1 LAKRPRELGGRKK
14 KGDDGPPG
22 APAWMVTFGDL
33 MSLLLTFFVL
43 LLSFS
48 VMEESKVSQAIE
60 SIQGALG
67 VMDKNSSVFEFKQV
81 ADNKA
86 SQRSEAI
93 KRLARRLRRRMQV
106 LGKESDVSIEFN
118 KKGGLKI
125 NLPSEMLF
133 DSAQADLKSNSAPVL
148 QGIAA
153 LLVDVPDKF
162 VEVRGHTDN
171 RPLTSS
177 GRFRDNHDLSY
188 ERARNVMAFLTGAAG
203 MRSEEFEVIALGD
216 SQPIAPN
223 DTEEGRIANRRV
235 EIQIRGD
242 FSDET
247 LEDVHQNM
255 NLLTRPPTA
264 IDQ

>member
-1 LAKRPRELGGRKK
+1 MAGRKK
-14 KGDDGPPG
+14 KGGDGPAG

-48 VMEESKVSQAIE
+48 VMEESKVTQAIN

-67 VMDKNSSVFEFKQV
+67 VLDKNTSVFDFKQV
-81 ADNKA
+81 SSNKA
-86 SQRSEAI
+86 TERSEAVN
-93 KRLARRLRRRMQV
+93 RLARRLRRRMQV
-106 LGKESDVSIEFN
+106 LGKASDVSIEFN

-133 DSAQADLKSNSAPVL
+133 DSAQADLKPDAAPVL
-148 QGIAA
+148 QDIAA
-153 LLVDVPDKF
+153 VLADVPDKF

-171 RPLTSS
+171 RPLRNS
-177 GRFRDNHDLSY
+177 GRFRHNHDLSY
-188 ERARNVMAFLTGAAG
+188 ERALNVMTFLTGQGG
-203 MRSEEFEVIALGD
+203 MGPEEFEVIALGD
-216 SQPIAPN
+216 SQPIASN
-223 DTEEGRIANRRV
+223 DTEEGRKANRRV

-247 LEDVHQNM
+247 LEEVWGNV
-255 NLLTRPPTA
+255 NLLARPVTA

>member
-1 LAKRPRELGGRKK
+1 MIRPRELVGRERKSAK
-14 KGDDGPPG
+14 GPPG

-48 VMEESKVSQAIE
+48 VMEESKVSLAIA

-67 VMDKNSSVFEFKQV
+67 VMDTSTSIFEFQQV
-81 ADNKA
+81 SEDRA
-86 SQRSEAI
+86 SPRSEVI
-93 KRLARRLRRRMQV
+93 ERLARRLRRRMQV
-106 LGKESDVSIEFN
+106 LGKDDNVSIEFN

-133 DSAQADLKSNSAPVL
+133 DSTKADLKPESTPVL
-148 QGIAA
+148 GDIAA
-153 LLVDVPDKF
+153 ILSVVPDKF

-171 RPLTSS
+171 RPLRNS

-188 ERARNVMAFLTGAAG
+188 ERARNVMGYLTGPAG
-203 MRSEEFEVIALGD
+203 MRADEFEVIALGD
-216 SQPIAPN
+216 SQPIASN
-223 DTEEGRIANRRV
+223 DTEVGREANRRV

-247 LEDVHQNM
+247 LEKVQEGMD
-255 NLLTRPPTA
+255 LLAQPSV
-264 IDQ
+264 

>member
-1 LAKRPRELGGRKK
+1 MGGRKK
-14 KGDDGPPG
+14 KGEEGPPG

-48 VMEESKVSQAIE
+48 VMEESKVSQAIA

-67 VMDKNSSVFEFKQV
+67 VMNKNASVFEFKQV
-81 ADNKA
+81 SDNKA
-86 SQRSEAI
+86 SQRSEEI
-93 KRLARRLRRRMQV
+93 NRLARRLRRRMQV
-106 LGKESDVSIEFN
+106 LGKEHDVSIEFN

-125 NLPSEMLF
+125 SLPSEMLF
-133 DSAQADLKSNSAPVL
+133 DSAKAELKQNSAPVL
-148 QGIAA
+148 ENIAA
-153 LLVDVPDKF
+153 ILADVPDKF

-171 RPLTSS
+171 RPLSNS

-188 ERARNVMAFLTGAAG
+188 ERARNVMTFLTESAG
-203 MRSEEFEVIALGD
+203 MNSDEFEVIALAE
-216 SQPIAPN
+216 SQPIASN
-223 DTEEGRIANRRV
+223 DTEEGRVANRRV

-247 LEDVHQNM
+247 LESVQDDM
-255 NLLTRPPTA
+255 NQFVRSVPG
-264 IDQ
+264 D

>member
-1 LAKRPRELGGRKK
+1 MGGRNKK
-14 KGDDGPPG
+14 PEDAPPG

-48 VMEESKVSQAIE
+48 VMEESKVSQAIT

-67 VMDKNSSVFEFKQV
+67 VMSNNSSIFEFKQV
-81 ADNKA
+81 SDSKA
-86 SQRSEAI
+86 SQRSEAV

-106 LGKESDVSIEFN
+106 LGKASDVSIEFN

-125 NLPSEMLF
+125 SLPNEMLF
-133 DSAQADLKSNSAPVL
+133 DTAQADLKPISGPVL
-148 QGIAA
+148 QDIAA
-153 LLVDVPDKF
+153 ILADVPDKF

-171 RPLTSS
+171 RPLSDN

-188 ERARNVMAFLTGAAG
+188 ERAKNVMAYLTGPAG
-203 MRSEEFEVIALGD
+203 MRADEFEVIALGD
-216 SQPIAPN
+216 SQPVASN
-223 DTEEGRIANRRV
+223 DTEEGRNKNRRV

-247 LEDVHQNM
+247 LEEVHENM
-255 NLLTRPPTA
+255 NLLPRPVPG
-264 IDQ
+264 D